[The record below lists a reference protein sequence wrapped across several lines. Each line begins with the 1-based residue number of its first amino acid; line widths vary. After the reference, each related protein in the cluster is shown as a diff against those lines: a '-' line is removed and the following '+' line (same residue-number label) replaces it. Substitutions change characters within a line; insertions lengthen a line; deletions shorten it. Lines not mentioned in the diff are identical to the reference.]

1 MEAFFGCLYY
11 AALRPAEAVALREA
25 DCILPARGWG
35 RIDPAASQLRAEHGV
50 AVLLKV
56 YASCIEGQAGSPTSA
71 STNTWVSRR
80 RGRSVADAVEQ
91 PGPDEGRALFV
102 RSYCAV
108 PG

>member
-56 YASCIEGQAGSPTSA
+56 YASCIEGQAGLPNQRINEHVGVAQAGT
-71 STNTWVSRR
+71 VG
-80 RGRSVADAVEQ
+80 GRC
-91 PGPDEGRALFV
+91 GRAA
-102 RSYCAV
+102 RAR
-108 PG
+108 